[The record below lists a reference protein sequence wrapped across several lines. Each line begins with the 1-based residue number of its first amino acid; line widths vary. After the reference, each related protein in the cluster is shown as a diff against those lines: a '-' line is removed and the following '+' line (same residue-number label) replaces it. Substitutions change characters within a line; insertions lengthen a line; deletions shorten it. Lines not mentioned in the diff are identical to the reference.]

1 MTRKTVRCSRPS
13 IIAETA
19 AALAAER
26 AFLAVLDGS
35 CRTPIAGHAVIAHGR
50 LAFRG
55 LIAKPD
61 GSATFETAREG
72 AAADAAALG
81 ADAGRELKARA
92 GADFFA
98 PA

>member
-1 MTRKTVRCSRPS
+1 M
-13 IIAETA
+13 
-19 AALAAER
+19 
-26 AFLAVLDGS
+26 
-35 CRTPIAGHAVIAHGR
+35 
-50 LAFRG
+50 AFRG

-61 GSATFETAREG
+61 GSAAFETAREG

-98 PA
+98 PV